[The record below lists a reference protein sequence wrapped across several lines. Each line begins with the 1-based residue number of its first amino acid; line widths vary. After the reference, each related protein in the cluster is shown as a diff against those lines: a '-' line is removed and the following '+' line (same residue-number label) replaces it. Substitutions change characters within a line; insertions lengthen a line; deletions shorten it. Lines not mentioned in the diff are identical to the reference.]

1 MHRRGHDSGKGTSR
15 QRGTRPVAGFASKGV
30 GVAFIETI
38 CFDCFYYNP
47 AKPAPLSFAQGSLAL
62 STVRSR
68 TRRPHMT
75 GLKTILAAM
84 ALAAIFSTHGDAQ
97 RAGKVNSPASSATEV
112 SRQPPQSA
120 RLALVVGNASY
131 PDADAPLAQTVNDAR
146 ALASTLRQDGFD
158 VDLVQEATGEDMAA
172 AIARLKAKVRPES
185 TLMGSFAGVGLQ
197 SGGESY
203 AMPSVWTILC

>member
-38 CFDCFYYNP
+38 CFDCFYFNP

-75 GLKTILAAM
+75 GLKTIFPAI
-84 ALAAIFSTHGDAQ
+84 ALAAIFSTPGDAQ
-97 RAGKVNSPASSATEV
+97 RVRTVHHPPSSPTHA
-112 SRQPPQSA
+112 PPPPPHHSPH
-120 RLALVVGNASY
+120 LL
-131 PDADAPLAQTVNDAR
+131 L
-146 ALASTLRQDGFD
+146 
-158 VDLVQEATGEDMAA
+158 
-172 AIARLKAKVRPES
+172 
-185 TLMGSFAGVGLQ
+185 
-197 SGGESY
+197 
-203 AMPSVWTILC
+203 